1 MNHGN
6 EGKAT
11 NQKLLTDVAP
21 CYQNLTGPSGIAL
34 LTIRIQIYDKNGDL
48 F

>member
-11 NQKLLTDVAP
+11 NKKLLTDVA
-21 CYQNLTGPSGIAL
+21 LTIKIAGPSG
-34 LTIRIQIYDKNGDL
+34 YDWIFNRNWNSIKL
-48 F
+48 KFYR

>member
-21 CYQNLTGPSGIAL
+21 ATKI
-34 LTIRIQIYDKNGDL
+34 
-48 F
+48 